1 MNRFLKYT
9 KALAD
14 GNRLRIIA
22 ALSRYPELC
31 VCQITELL
39 DLAMATVSRHIS
51 VLQNAGLVE
60 SRKDGRWVY
69 YRLSGDFPGQ
79 LRIWIDAELM
89 QTSDIQKDKARL
101 DEIISIGVE
110 ELCKKKQAPAGPP
123 KHP

>member
-1 MNRFLKYT
+1 MKRFLKYT

-39 DLAMATVSRHIS
+39 ELAMATVSRHIS

-60 SRKDGRWVY
+60 SRKEGRWVY
-69 YRLSGDFPGQ
+69 YRLDSGFPRE

-89 QTSDIQKDKARL
+89 RTSDIQKDQVRL
-101 DEIISIGVE
+101 DGIASIRVD
-110 ELCKKKQAPAGPP
+110 ELCNKKQASAGRP
-123 KHP
+123 K